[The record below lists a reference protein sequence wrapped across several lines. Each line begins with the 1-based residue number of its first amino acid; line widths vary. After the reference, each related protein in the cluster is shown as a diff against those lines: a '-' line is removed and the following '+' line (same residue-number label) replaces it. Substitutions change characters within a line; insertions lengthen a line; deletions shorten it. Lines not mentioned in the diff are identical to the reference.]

1 LITVFFIF
9 HTLRPMGSLY
19 GYEVQSELPL
29 RRLNA
34 GGGDRGLLRV
44 EAADGELREPQREP
58 EGVLEDERGRRWY
71 ASYEEDGECLLVLPP
86 TGAFMLEPAAGRV
99 TVDFRDSDEEL
110 LEHRLA
116 SSAIC
121 TLLALRGDLVL
132 HAGAVEVNG
141 RALIFCGP
149 TTRGKSTLVRVL
161 GESGQPILGEDG
173 IAISLE
179 GEPHAF
185 PGARGVRV
193 RNGDARG
200 VTLVPD
206 PGPRPPQASA
216 VAAVVLLEERGAEL
230 SLRRL
235 ERAEALTR
243 LTPNLVHSGATGSIG
258 AAFGRLARLLGGVP
272 AYSAS
277 LPDDLG
283 ALPEAAKS
291 LLAKLRASG

>member
-1 LITVFFIF
+1 
-9 HTLRPMGSLY
+9 MGSLY
-19 GYEVQSELPL
+19 GYEIHSELPL

-44 EAADGELREPQREP
+44 DAAEGELPEPQREP

-86 TGAFMLEPAAGRV
+86 TGAFMLEPAAARV
-99 TVDFRDSDEEL
+99 IVDFRDSDEEL

-132 HAGAVEVNG
+132 HAGAVEVDG
-141 RALIFCGP
+141 HALVFCGP
-149 TTRGKSTLVRVL
+149 TTRGKSTLVRTL
-161 GESGQPILGEDG
+161 GESGRPVLGEDG

-179 GEPHAF
+179 GEPRAF
-185 PGARGVRV
+185 PGARGVRM
-193 RNGDARG
+193 RNGDGSG
-200 VTLVPD
+200 VALVDD
-206 PGPRPPQASA
+206 PGPRPSQAST
-216 VAAVVLLEERGAEL
+216 VAAVVLLEERGSEL
-230 SLRRL
+230 SLCRL

-243 LTPNLVHSGATGSIG
+243 LTPNLVHGGGTGSIG
-258 AAFGRLARLLGGVP
+258 AAFGRLARLLGSIP

-291 LLAKLRASG
+291 LLAKLRDAG